1 MDRKLTPQ
9 SSLETLK
16 REAKR
21 WLTALR
27 SNDPDARAR
36 FVRAHPSAPPNATLR
51 DVQFALARDY
61 GFDGWTALTTAL
73 SRRRDHLHAP
83 RDAIVQSL
91 LEAALRGDA
100 ARVREVLDAHPDVV
114 DERAEV
120 PGHTGKRTALH
131 FAVNA
136 GSEAVVDV
144 LLAYGADPNI
154 RDDGDNA
161 MPLHFAA
168 ERRRLGIVERLIAHG
183 ADPIGAGD
191 YHDLGVIGW
200 ATCFGDRRQLAV
212 AEYLLA
218 HGSAHTI
225 FSAVAMGATGAIRRI
240 VGISLGERDR
250 VMDTA
255 NRRRRPLH
263 LAVVQ
268 RRRESLDALLEL
280 GADTEAEDD
289 AGLTPLDQAALSGET
304 AMAERLIAGGARLRL
319 PAAVALDRPRDVERL
334 LAQEPDALRPG
345 NRWGRLIVRAA
356 ESSSAAVVASLV
368 SHGASV
374 HVRDDSRTAVDNTHG
389 YTPLHAAAFAGNLG
403 AVQVLLRHGADV
415 AAREDKWW
423 GTPAG
428 WAMHAGHLEVRDA
441 ILEGPIDI
449 FEAIAFDRTARI
461 EEILARDPAALERP
475 FGPYVTG
482 DRNAHPWID
491 VGWTPIAY
499 AVANGTAA
507 AARVLRAHGADLRA
521 TDSGGRT
528 LGDIAAAYGHPELFA
543 ELTRTQA
550 RAARADDRSDVV
562 AAFLETACLDWRTG
576 GAARTRAMHAAGRM
590 LARHPEVAHANI
602 LTAAVCGDV
611 ERVAQMLDDDPK
623 LATAIGG
630 PRRWPP
636 ILYVCDARLPEP
648 WSAAAGVEVARLLL
662 ERGADANAF
671 YLGGNADIHYTA
683 LACVLGRGEEA
694 AATHPEAPALARL
707 LLEHGADPF
716 DGQVLYNVF
725 ADHASRT
732 SLGDDIVWLLDL
744 MSEYSARRGRS
755 ADWADPAWPML
766 SMRGAPSLG
775 HDARVYHGARFL
787 LDAAVDRHLLGL
799 AEWVLSHGAGP
810 DTPVGTRSVRD
821 AKATAYEQAIA
832 RGLTDMAHLLVRY
845 GAAPTRG
852 PMDDID
858 ALMDAAFRLDRERVA
873 AMFASH
879 PEYRRE
885 PRPMFAAL
893 RDDRADV
900 VQVLLDLGVSPDVEH
915 PREGGARPLHAAA
928 AHGAVRSAAVLLAR
942 GATVDAREEHYH
954 AVPLGI
960 ASWAQQR
967 RMVEL
972 LGAVSRDVWEL
983 AYSGRVDR
991 LRVVLGEEPGLAR
1004 VANASG
1010 ETPLMYLP
1018 DDAGKALEAAQLL
1031 VAHGADPSLRDA
1043 HGRTA
1048 ADIADARALD
1058 AVAAFLRSH
1067 GG

>member
-9 SSLETLK
+9 SSLGTLK

-36 FVRAHPSAPPNATLR
+36 FERAHPSAPPNATLR
-51 DVQFALARDY
+51 DVQLALAREY
-61 GFDGWTALTTAL
+61 GFDGWTALTAAL

-83 RDAIVQSL
+83 RDAIVHSL
-91 LEAALRGDA
+91 LESALRGDA

-114 DERAEV
+114 NERAELQ
-120 PGHTGKRTALH
+120 GHTGKRTALH
-131 FAVNA
+131 FAVNS
-136 GSEAVVDV
+136 GSVAVVDV

-168 ERRRLGIVERLIAHG
+168 ERRSLGIVERLIAHG

-218 HGSAHTI
+218 HGSEHTI
-225 FSAVAMGATGAIRRI
+225 FSAVAMGATGAIGRI
-240 VGISLGERDR
+240 VGIALGERDR

-263 LAVVQ
+263 LAVIQ
-268 RRRESLDALLEL
+268 RRPESLDALLEL

-319 PAAVALDRPRDVERL
+319 PAALALDRPRDVERL

-356 ESSSAAVVASLV
+356 ESSSAAVMASLL

-374 HVRDDSRTAVDNTHG
+374 HARDDARTAVDNTHG

-428 WAMHAGHLEVRDA
+428 WAMHAGHVAVRDA
-441 ILEGPIDI
+441 ILEGPIDV
-449 FEAIAFDRTARI
+449 FEAIAFDRTERI
-461 EEILARDPAALERP
+461 AEILARDPAALERP
-475 FGPYVTG
+475 FGRYVTG
-482 DRNAHPWID
+482 DAKRHTWID
-491 VGWTPIAY
+491 VAWTPIAY
-499 AVANGTAA
+499 AVANGKATAA
-507 AARVLRAHGADLRA
+507 QVLRDHGADLGVK
-521 TDSGGRT
+521 DSDGHT
-528 LGDIAAAYGHPELFA
+528 LGELAAARGHAGLAA
-543 ELTRTQA
+543 ELTREPA
-550 RAARADDRSDVV
+550 RLAVAQGRSGIV
-562 AAFLETACLDWRTG
+562 AAFLEKACLDWRTG
-576 GAARTRAMHAAGRM
+576 GDARTRAMHEAGRL
-590 LARHPEVAHANI
+590 LAAHSEIAQADI
-602 LTAAVCGDV
+602 FTAAVCGDV
-611 ERVAQMLDDDPK
+611 DGVARMLDADAS

-630 PRRWPP
+630 PRSWPP
-636 ILYVCDARLPEP
+636 ILYVCDARLPHP
-648 WSAAAGVEVARLLL
+648 WPAGRGVEVARLLL
-662 ERGADANAF
+662 DRGADANAF
-671 YLGGNADIHYTA
+671 YMGGNADIHYTA
-683 LACVLGRGEEA
+683 LTCVLGRGEEQ

-707 LLEHGADPF
+707 LFERGADPF

-725 ADHASRT
+725 ADHASRLL
-732 SLGDDIVWLLDL
+732 LGDDIVWLLEL
-744 MSEYSARRGRS
+744 MYACSVRRGRS

-775 HDARVYHGARFL
+775 DDAQVYHGARFM

-799 AEWVLSHGAGP
+799 AEWLLSHGAGP
-810 DTPVGTRSVRD
+810 DTPVGSRSVRD
-821 AKATAYEQAIA
+821 ARATAYEAAIA
-832 RGLTDMAHLLVRY
+832 RGQSDLAQLLVKY
-845 GAAPTRG
+845 GATPARG
-852 PMDDID
+852 PMDEIE
-858 ALMDAAFRLDRERVA
+858 ALTEAAFRLDRDRVA
-873 AMFASH
+873 AMFTSH

-885 PRPMFAAL
+885 PRPMFAAV

-900 VQVLLDLGVSPDVEH
+900 VELLLDLGVSPDVAH
-915 PREGGARPLHAAA
+915 PQEGRARPLHTAAYQ
-928 AHGAVRSAAVLLAR
+928 GAVRSASLLLAR
-942 GATVDAREEHYH
+942 GATIDAREERYH
-954 AVPLGI
+954 AIPLGI

-972 LGAVSRDVWEL
+972 LGAVSRDVWAL
-983 AYSGRVDR
+983 VYSGRVDR
-991 LRVVLGEEPGLAR
+991 LRAVLGDEPGLAL
-1004 VANASG
+1004 VATASG
-1010 ETPLMYLP
+1010 ETPLMHLP
-1018 DDAGKALEAAQLL
+1018 DDAGQALETAQVL
-1031 VAHGADPSLRDA
+1031 VGHGADPSRRGV

-1048 ADIADARALD
+1048 AEIADARALD
-1058 AVAAFLRSH
+1058 TVAAFLRSH